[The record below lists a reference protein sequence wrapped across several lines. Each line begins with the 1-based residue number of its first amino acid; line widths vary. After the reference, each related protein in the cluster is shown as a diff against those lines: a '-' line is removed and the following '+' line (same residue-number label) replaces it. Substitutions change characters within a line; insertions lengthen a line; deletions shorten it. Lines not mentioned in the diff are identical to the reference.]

1 MQSRDLLLQRLEGNH
16 YDIQSVLQQPLFIP
30 ESTPALDVLQN
41 FRTTG
46 AELAVIIDE
55 YGGVLGLVSMNDII
69 EAIVGEV
76 VTPQG
81 EDEADAIRREDGSWL
96 FDGMIHIDELKD
108 YLDIN
113 QLPDE
118 DEGDYETLS
127 GLIMAQLGRIPTSG
141 DYFEWEKFRFE
152 VVDMDGR
159 RVDKVMVTFIK

>member
-1 MQSRDLLLQRLEGNH
+1 M
-16 YDIQSVLQQPLFIP
+16 
-30 ESTPALDVLQN
+30 
-41 FRTTG
+41 
-46 AELAVIIDE
+46 
-55 YGGVLGLVSMNDII
+55 VSMNDII